1 MIRKLLAIV
10 LLGGFTACSSQPIE
24 LDQILAL
31 TTPEKWKIDDSYERL
46 AEYHQLRFQP
56 IWMVSN
62 AKLNSVISIDDDEG
76 KAQIALGV
84 YGGLMDL
91 NAHWTMCV
99 IELETI
105 DSNVTSISAYDG
117 KTSSRCEE
125 FFQPLRDHPKA
136 R

>member
-62 AKLNSVISIDDDEG
+62 AKLNS
-76 KAQIALGV
+76 
-84 YGGLMDL
+84 
-91 NAHWTMCV
+91 
-99 IELETI
+99 
-105 DSNVTSISAYDG
+105 
-117 KTSSRCEE
+117 SS
-125 FFQPLRDHPKA
+125 P
-136 R
+136 